1 ARHLALVVDR
11 VGLAN
16 GAPGERAKISHLS
29 ILPEEGVWVCGT
41 VGRPRAAA
49 DRAAVVDTESDAGAA
64 GVRPESAERL
74 RRRLPALPDDGV
86 RMRGPGD
93 VARVID
99 RVGVAG
105 GKRHS
110 QRLQWLQVALL
121 PLEGP
126 VRGRLARTSKR

>member
-1 ARHLALVVDR
+1 
-11 VGLAN
+11 
-16 GAPGERAKISHLS
+16 
-29 ILPEEGVWVCGT
+29 
-41 VGRPRAAA
+41 
-49 DRAAVVDTESDAGAA
+49 AVVETESDTWAA
-64 GVRPESAERL
+64 GVQPESAERL

-110 QRLQWLQVALL
+110 QRRQWLQVALL

-126 VRGRLARTSKR
+126 VRGRLARISKPNHLPLIVDRLREAARSAKRSQVHDDEAAGPAGNPQPP